1 METGILGVDIG
12 AVSLA
17 LAEVDEQGRILHF
30 VSRPHA
36 GDVAGT
42 YADCLGEFARPATGL
57 IAATTS
63 SPRVIRSTRRV
74 DNLVAAIRAALAFHP
89 GLGALLVVGGEK
101 FSLSLFRPDGSYRE
115 SRFNSLCAAGTGSF
129 LDQQARRLGLS
140 DSAALAAT
148 AMRSRGDRPRI
159 ATRCAVFAKTDLV
172 HAQQEG
178 FPLEAICDGL
188 CRGLA
193 VNVHD
198 ALFADQPPP
207 GSIVFAGG
215 VANNSAVVKHMH
227 ELLDRPLLVDEHAS
241 VYGAYGAAI
250 DLLAAMRRGELE
262 APPCG
267 APLPTEKLVRLEGA
281 SNKSYYPPIETTRGS
296 YPEFAGVENYTYQP
310 RQAQSPA
317 EVEVDIY
324 RTVEPARE
332 YVVYL
337 GVDIGSTSTKAAL
350 LLADEGARPVEGD
363 EGLGVLAGFYT
374 RTAGR
379 PLPAMQAILEAV
391 SDWSRRA
398 DIRLSVAGA
407 GVTGSGRKFIGALI
421 GADLVLDEITAH
433 ARAAVRLDPDVDT
446 IIEIGGQD
454 AKFTILQ
461 NGSVTQSIMNH
472 VCAAGTG
479 SFIEEQAARLGCP
492 LEEIS
497 ERSAGRRAPLA
508 SDRCT
513 VFMERDINQFLS
525 DGYQLDEVL
534 CSVLHAVRDNYLL
547 KVARAGSIGQHICF
561 QGATAKNRSLVAA
574 FEQKLVK
581 PIRVSRYCHLTG
593 ALGVAIELRSRAGNS
608 LGTSSFRGLDLY
620 AEHIPVRGEICD
632 LCQNHC
638 KLRIAEVRG
647 QQVGYGYLCGRDP
660 QDERFVSANRSGF
673 DLLKARARH
682 FRFKGNPPR
691 HDLRIGLPAA
701 LYMLEELPFWKKFF
715 DQLGVRTVTSEKLD
729 DPVGRGKQLAQAE
742 FCAPISAWHAHV
754 ADLAERADFIFTPFY
769 LEAERSKSGE
779 RSQYCYYTQYAP
791 SLTANLQIAGLAD
804 KCLMPVLH
812 VGARTFGSWSELQ
825 RSLTRAFG
833 PGLKRSQVVR
843 AYKKARAFFDQ
854 RLASW
859 PLVMREQL
867 AGRDELAVVL
877 LGRPYTVYAPR
888 MNKGIPEILSRM
900 GIKTFYQDMLAP
912 STADDTGEIA
922 DLLRAAKWHNV
933 RKMLAAAD
941 RVARTPGLYPI
952 MLTSFKCTP
961 DACIIEYFRRLMNA
975 RGKPHLIL
983 QLDEHDSQVGYE
995 TRIEAAL
1002 QSFRNHYRGAKP
1014 AANRARLPRVPKMT
1028 RDLDGRTL
1036 LVPPWDTLASP
1047 LFTAGLREVGIDA
1060 QLIDESHD
1068 LIQQSLSHNTGQCIP
1083 ISIIV
1088 HEFTQTVRA
1097 RDLDPARCALWLPCS
1112 SIGCNICF
1120 YPQYA
1125 KGLLETI
1132 GGGFERTAIY
1142 EGETSAI
1149 DVSPRATLNAFFA
1162 FLFGGMLRRMQ
1173 CRLRPY
1179 EVHAGEVDR
1188 ATGDGLE
1195 VFRSAIL
1202 GRIPKMKSVRRV
1214 VENFLAIE
1222 TAGERRPKV
1231 AVFGDLYSRDND
1243 VLNQDLNRVIEAHGG
1258 EVVTTP
1264 YSEYIRIIAKPYLRK
1279 WLREG
1284 LYKDVLL
1291 SAPFAFGMDLLE
1303 LPFRREFARVLGD
1316 LRPSIQG
1323 QKSEEILARFH
1334 VSGYHTGESFDN
1346 LLKIFHLMERY
1357 PDLALFVQ
1365 SNPAFCCPSLV
1376 TEAMSREIERQTG
1389 VPVVTVTYDGT
1400 AASKNEVVAPYL
1412 ELAAH
1417 RPAGH
1422 DRSGGIRQRKYVFHS
1437 RSCI

>member
-1 METGILGVDIG
+1 LNAETGILGVDVG
-12 AVSLA
+12 AVSMA
-17 LAEVDEQGRILHF
+17 LAKVDERGRILRS
-30 VSRPHA
+30 VSRTHSGNIA
-36 GDVAGT
+36 AVF
-42 YADCLGEFARPATGL
+42 ADCLSEISDSQAGL

-63 SPRVIRSTRRV
+63 TPSLIRSTRQV
-74 DNLVAAIRAALAFHP
+74 DNLVAAIRAAQALHP
-89 GLGALLVVGGEK
+89 GLGALLLVGGEK

-129 LDQQARRLGLS
+129 LDQQARRLGLA
-140 DSAALAAT
+140 DSSELAAT
-148 AMRSRGDRPRI
+148 AMRSYGDSPRI

-178 FPLEAICDGL
+178 FSIEAICDGL

-193 VNVHD
+193 ANVHD
-198 ALFADQPPP
+198 ALFASVPPP

-215 VANNSAVVKHMH
+215 VAKNPAVAKHMQQ
-227 ELLDRPLLVDEHAS
+227 LLDRPLLVDEQAS
-241 VYGAYGAAI
+241 VYGAYGAAL
-250 DLLAAMRRGELE
+250 DLLAAQRRGELE
-262 APPCG
+262 TTDG
-267 APLPTEKLVRLEGA
+267 AQLPLKEIVCREREL
-281 SNKSYYPPIETTRGS
+281 NKTYYPPLDTTRGA
-296 YPEFAGVENYTYQP
+296 YPDFSSLETRIYQP
-310 RQAQSPA
+310 RRAKSSA
-317 EVEVDIY
+317 GVEVDIY
-324 RTVEPARE
+324 HPVEAGASYE
-332 YVVYL
+332 LFL

-350 LLADEGARPVEGD
+350 LRVDGTDQPGPGD
-363 EGLGVLAGFYT
+363 ENIGVLAGFYT

-379 PLPAMQAILEAV
+379 PLAAVLAIFEAI
-391 SDWSRRA
+391 SDWSQRA
-398 DIRLSVAGA
+398 GIGLNVAGA

-421 GADLVLDEITAH
+421 GADLILDEITAH
-433 ARAAVRLDPDVDT
+433 ARAAVLLDPQVDT

-454 AKFTILQ
+454 AKFTTLQ

-479 SFIEEQAARLGCP
+479 SFIEEQAARLECS

-497 ERSAGRRAPLA
+497 ERTAGSRAPLA

-525 DGYQLDEVL
+525 DGYGLDEVL

-547 KVARAGSIGQHICF
+547 KVARVGSIGKHICF

-574 FEQKLVK
+574 FEQKLGK

-593 ALGVAIELRSRAGNS
+593 ALGAAIELRSQAGNS
-608 LGTSSFRGLDLY
+608 LGTSLFRGLDLY
-620 AEHIPVRGEICD
+620 TEDIPVRGEICD

-660 QDERFVSANRSGF
+660 EDEHFVSANCSGF
-673 DLLKARARH
+673 DLQKARARH
-682 FRFKGNPPR
+682 FRFSGRSGR
-691 HDLRIGLPAA
+691 HKVRIGLPAA

-715 DQLGVRTVTSEKLD
+715 DELGVRTLTSEKLD

-742 FCAPISAWHAHV
+742 FCAPISAWHANV
-754 ADLAERADFIFTPFY
+754 VNLAERADFVFTPFY
-769 LEAERSKSGE
+769 LESERSRGE
-779 RSQYCYYTQYAP
+779 RCQYCYYTQYAP
-791 SLTANLQIAGLAD
+791 SLTANLQIEGLAE
-804 KCLMPVLH
+804 KCLTPALH
-812 VGARTFGSWSELQ
+812 VGAKTFGSWSELH
-825 RSLTRAFG
+825 RSLVRALG

-843 AYKKARAFFDQ
+843 AYKKARAFFDG
-854 RLASW
+854 RLKSW
-859 PLVMREQL
+859 PLVMQEQL
-867 AGRDELAVVL
+867 AGREELAVVL
-877 LGRPYTVYAPR
+877 LGRPYTVNDPR
-888 MNKGIPEILSRM
+888 MNKGIPDILSRM
-900 GIKTFYQDMLAP
+900 GIKVFYQDMLAP
-912 STADDTGEIA
+912 SAADDTREIA

-983 QLDEHDSQVGYE
+983 QLDEHDSHVGYE

-1002 QSFRNHYRGAKP
+1002 QSFRNHYNGARP
-1014 AANRARLPRVPKMT
+1014 AADRTRLPRVPKMT
-1028 RDLDGRTL
+1028 RDLDGQTL

-1047 LFTAGLREVGIDA
+1047 LFIAGLREVGIDA

-1132 GGGFERTAIY
+1132 GGGFERAAIY

-1162 FLFGGMLRRMQ
+1162 YLFGGMLRRMQ

-1179 EVHAGEVDR
+1179 EVRAGETDR
-1188 ATGDGLE
+1188 ATRYGLE

-1202 GRIPKMKSVRRV
+1202 GRTPKMKAVRRV
-1214 VENFLAIE
+1214 VDNFLAIE

-1231 AVFGDLYSRDND
+1231 AIFGDLYSRDND
-1243 VLNQDLNRVIEAHGG
+1243 VLNQDLIRVIEAHGG

-1264 YSEYIRIIAKPYLRK
+1264 YSDYIRIIAKPYLRK

-1316 LRPSIQG
+1316 LKPSAQG
-1323 QKSEEILARFH
+1323 LKSEEILARFH

-1346 LLKIFHLMERY
+1346 LLKIFHLVERY

-1400 AASKNEVVAPYL
+1400 AASKNKVVAPYL
-1412 ELAAH
+1412 ELAA
-1417 RPAGH
+1417 R
-1422 DRSGGIRQRKYVFHS
+1422 RES
-1437 RSCI
+1437 RRDSVRNSARV